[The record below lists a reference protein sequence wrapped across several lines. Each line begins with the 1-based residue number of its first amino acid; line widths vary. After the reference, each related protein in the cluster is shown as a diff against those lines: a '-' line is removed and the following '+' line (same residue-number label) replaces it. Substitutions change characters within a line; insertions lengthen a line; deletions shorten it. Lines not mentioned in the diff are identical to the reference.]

1 VQLCAIENIEDLDSI
16 IEQLPINYKNN
27 TKAEKVLD
35 EDFYYV
41 NIGPFSSINL
51 AEQALKGVKTTFK
64 SAYIV
69 KKK

>member
-1 VQLCAIENIEDLDSI
+1 MITG
-16 IEQLPINYKNN
+16 QLPIEYKNN
-27 TKAEKVLD
+27 TTLENVFNQAY
-35 EDFYYV
+35 YYV

-51 AEQALKGVKTTFK
+51 AEQALKTIKSTYK